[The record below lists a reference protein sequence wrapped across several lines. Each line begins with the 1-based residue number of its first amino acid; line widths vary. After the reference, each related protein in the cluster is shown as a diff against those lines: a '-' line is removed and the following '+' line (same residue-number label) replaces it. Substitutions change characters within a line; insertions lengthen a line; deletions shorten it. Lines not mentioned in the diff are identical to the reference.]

1 MSSFITVKVD
11 VTLIDKKRLF
21 TGKQK
26 ANGHTPQ
33 YLDLIIMP
41 LREPGRFGDTHI
53 VKQSCSKEERERKV
67 EMPIIGNGTERSF
80 GSGGGGGRPAPP
92 APQARHSHQ
101 PPAPPQGPD
110 EDVPF

>member
-21 TGKQK
+21 VGKQK
-26 ANGHTPQ
+26 ADGHTPQ

-80 GSGGGGGRPAPP
+80 GGGGGGRAAPP
-92 APQARHSHQ
+92 ARHSHQ
-101 PPAPPQGPD
+101 PPAPPKGPD

>member
-21 TGKQK
+21 AGKQK

-80 GSGGGGGRPAPP
+80 GGGGGGRAAPP
-92 APQARHSHQ
+92 ARHSNQ
-101 PPAPPQGPD
+101 PPPPPKGPD